1 MGQIYS
7 VCARR
12 REPLD
17 SQTYGLY
24 LELSGG
30 ATVLTMRISPVNVIF
45 TQMTKISL
53 ARDVRGTTWKNQYP
67 RFPTC
72 LYGIFLWD

>member
-1 MGQIYS
+1 M
-7 VCARR
+7 
-12 REPLD
+12 
-17 SQTYGLY
+17 
-24 LELSGG
+24 ELSGG
-30 ATVLTMRISPVNVIF
+30 AMVLTMRISPVNVIV

-72 LYGIFLWD
+72 LYGVILWD